1 MTMSALTRL
10 LPPERRALVADALV
24 LTTATAA
31 ALLGLLTLVAEQAG
45 DSGWYSWVSSLTLLG
60 VLLVCPFVA
69 WRLHGRHGSR
79 TSAVGAG
86 VGLLGGGGVLW
97 GLLMVVATVG
107 IATSW
112 ATGGTVSEGVASLVL
127 VAALLA
133 ALVLALDVDAVR
145 DLARA
150 RTHVGIDVARLVAT
164 VLVVGTAAGAL
175 WYALANPGEAPAEL
189 LAFGLA
195 AGVVGAAVVLG
206 ADLAV
211 GASSASASPPP
222 AAPAT

>member
-1 MTMSALTRL
+1 ML
-10 LPPERRALVADALV
+10 
-24 LTTATAA
+24 
-31 ALLGLLTLVAEQAG
+31 
-45 DSGWYSWVSSLTLLG
+45 
-60 VLLVCPFVA
+60 
-69 WRLHGRHGSR
+69 
-79 TSAVGAG
+79 
-86 VGLLGGGGVLW
+86 
-97 GLLMVVATVG
+97 VATVG
-107 IATSW
+107 LATSW

-150 RTHVGIDVARLVAT
+150 RIHVGIDVARLVAT

-195 AGVVGAAVVLG
+195 AGVVGASVVLG

-211 GASSASASPPP
+211 GASSESASPRP
-222 AAPAT
+222 AAPAA